1 MGANLKEEMKKRV
14 EVEELI
20 HNLNIKTPE
29 NNSENKIIAKQLKA
43 LNKKRKDIV
52 SRVDHLND
60 ELTELTVEYRNNKMK
75 LHEKLEKTKR
85 EKRAKLKQ
93 RLEKRLRD
101 QDKRMKRKYKKT
113 YDKNMPVK
121 MQCRVLVTKNKFD
134 EAYAKHGS
142 HLATERLLTKR
153 LKNAKSELFE
163 QHKNAMNGLQ
173 DGYLKTKQDMIDG
186 HEKSIEEI
194 ENKLEDLRVDKNI
207 NEDQIRN
214 LEEACNKQKNALLQ
228 ELGKEKFDEHMKLL
242 ERIKRRKKQLQQHED
257 ELNKKAQAENWSNDK
272 LNNEIKALRD
282 AYQNEVKG
290 VLNAA
295 NTRHDAAHDRLMKRL
310 MKVKGEEP

>member
-1 MGANLKEEMKKRV
+1 MGD
-14 EVEELI
+14 
-20 HNLNIKTPE
+20 
-29 NNSENKIIAKQLKA
+29 

-75 LHEKLEKTKR
+75 VHEKLEKTKR

-142 HLATERLLTKR
+142 HLSTERLLTKR

-163 QHKNAMNGLQ
+163 QHKNVMNGLQ
-173 DGYLKTKQDMIDG
+173 DG
-186 HEKSIEEI
+186 HEKTIEEI

-295 NTRHDAAHDRLMKRL
+295 NTRHAAAHDILMKSGLDSDVVTAGVLHSMYDLKLQENDALRH
-310 MKVKGEEP
+310 

>member
-1 MGANLKEEMKKRV
+1 MG
-14 EVEELI
+14 
-20 HNLNIKTPE
+20 
-29 NNSENKIIAKQLKA
+29 
-43 LNKKRKDIV
+43 
-52 SRVDHLND
+52 
-60 ELTELTVEYRNNKMK
+60 
-75 LHEKLEKTKR
+75 
-85 EKRAKLKQ
+85 RAKLKQ
-93 RLEKRLRD
+93 RLDKRLRE
-101 QDKRMKRKYKKT
+101 QDRRLKRKYRKT

-134 EAYAKHGS
+134 EAYAEHGS
-142 HLATERLLTKR
+142 HLSTERLLTKR

-163 QHKNAMNGLQ
+163 QHKNVMNGLQ

-242 ERIKRRKKQLQQHED
+242 ERIKRRKKQLQQ
-257 ELNKKAQAENWSNDK
+257 
-272 LNNEIKALRD
+272 
-282 AYQNEVKG
+282 NEVKG

-310 MKVKGEEP
+310 MKVKGEE